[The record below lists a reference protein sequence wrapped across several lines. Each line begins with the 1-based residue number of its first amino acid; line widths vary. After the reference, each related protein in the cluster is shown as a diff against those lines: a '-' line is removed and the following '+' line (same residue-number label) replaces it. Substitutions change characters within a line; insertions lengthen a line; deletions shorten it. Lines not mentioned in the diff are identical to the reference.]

1 MVKTSA
7 FYYYYRI
14 VIETQN
20 SKAKGLCFIP
30 VEQQMLRNIKSTVS
44 DFFCSYQQQISGPT
58 FQCFML
64 FKVNFNKWLQH
75 CIIRSFPSAVLFS
88 KTKCVKTFLK
98 ILDFVSFLS
107 KKKRFLADFIQIY

>member
-44 DFFCSYQQQISGPT
+44 DFFFVLINNKYLGPLSNVS
-58 FQCFML
+58 C
-64 FKVNFNKWLQH
+64 
-75 CIIRSFPSAVLFS
+75 FS
-88 KTKCVKTFLK
+88 K
-98 ILDFVSFLS
+98 
-107 KKKRFLADFIQIY
+107 